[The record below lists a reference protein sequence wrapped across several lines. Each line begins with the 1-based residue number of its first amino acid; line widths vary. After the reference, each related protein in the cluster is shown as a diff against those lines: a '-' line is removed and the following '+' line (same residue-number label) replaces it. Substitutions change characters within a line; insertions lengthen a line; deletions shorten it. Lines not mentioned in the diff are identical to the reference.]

1 MLITLYCLM
10 QFHLLYYYGRYKKTV
25 KQNLLDQAE
34 NSGVLP
40 MVTVQLPIF
49 NELHVSARLLDSI
62 TKLDYPK
69 DRFEIHVLDD
79 STDET
84 KDLVADEVKKY
95 KAQGFLIEHVTREI
109 RTGYKAGALKDAMD
123 QAKGEFIAIF
133 DADFL
138 PKPSFLRDTIKQFN
152 HPKVGVVQTR
162 WTHLNQDYSLLT
174 RVQAFQLNV
183 HFTVEQLGRKAGNL
197 LLQFNGTAGVW
208 RKECINC
215 LLYTSPSPRDKRQSR
230 MPSSA

>member
-1 MLITLYCLM
+1 
-10 QFHLLYYYGRYKKTV
+10 
-25 KQNLLDQAE
+25 
-34 NSGVLP
+34 

-49 NELHVSARLLDSI
+49 NELHVSARLLESI
-62 TKLDYPK
+62 TQLDYPK

-84 KDLVADEVKKY
+84 VELVAEEVKKY
-95 KAQGFLIEHVTREI
+95 KAQGFQIEHVTRKI

-138 PKPSFLRDTIKQFN
+138 PKPSFLRETIKQFN

-174 RVQAFQLNV
+174 RVQALSLI
-183 HFTVEQLGRKAGNL
+183 H
-197 LLQFNGTAGVW
+197 
-208 RKECINC
+208 I
-215 LLYTSPSPRDKRQSR
+215 
-230 MPSSA
+230 